1 VDPRRYQGEMRIET
15 PVQRA
20 TGADA
25 TADDNDMAERENIP
39 EEGQPGHRARVDRHR
54 IAATAAPA
62 PPAAPQ
68 HEEPAAPA
76 IAIAPEHEEAAAP
89 AIAPERDEAAA
100 PAVAPTPTAPAA
112 KTAPP
117 ALTPALRRW
126 RARRAAPPSQPPKD
140 QTRDALR
147 RPALLS
153 DRCVSCG
160 ASTKGRQGMVTE
172 LVEVGPIRA
181 LRVVA
186 CSACPDRRR
195 RALAGL

>member
-1 VDPRRYQGEMRIET
+1 MTPTLRRYRARGDRVDPRRYQGELRIET

-20 TGADA
+20 TGAEA

-54 IAATAAPA
+54 IAATATAA
-62 PPAAPQ
+62 PPAT
-68 HEEPAAPA
+68 
-76 IAIAPEHEEAAAP
+76 PEHE
-89 AIAPERDEAAA
+89 EAAA

-126 RARRAAPPSQPPKD
+126 RARRAAPPAQPPKD

-153 DRCVSCG
+153 DRCVGCG